1 MAKRSGNSV
10 VVVDR
15 HGRERVLLNPQGKR
29 NKAFAELQNGVK
41 YTNDGKVKL
50 KKNGQ
55 PMRLTDTEAAYRSGY
70 IAAQNDSA
78 KAYKHN
84 QKKKHAYA
92 EEPVI
97 VYALAEPVD
106 KPKRRTRKSK

>member
-1 MAKRSGNSV
+1 MAKKSGNGV

-41 YTNDGKVKL
+41 FTNDGKVKL

-55 PMRLTDTEAAYRSGY
+55 PMRLTDTEAAYRNGY
-70 IAAQNDSA
+70 IQAQNDSA

-84 QKKKHAYA
+84 QKKMAQA
-92 EEPVI
+92 DEPVV
-97 VYALAEPVD
+97 VYALAEPVA